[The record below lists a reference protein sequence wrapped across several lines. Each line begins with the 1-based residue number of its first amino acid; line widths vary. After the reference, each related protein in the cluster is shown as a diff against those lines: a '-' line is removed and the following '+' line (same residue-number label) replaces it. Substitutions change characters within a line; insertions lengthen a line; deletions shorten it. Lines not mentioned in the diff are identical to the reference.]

1 MVRWWWRPLPDGR
14 QTKGAGKAVV
24 VAIAGPERR
33 GAAAAVV
40 SRCIEEEVGGI
51 LVVVGFRAVLAT
63 ADVAGVTT
71 WVWAW
76 SPQTGI

>member
-1 MVRWWWRPLPDGR
+1 MTGGKPE
-14 QTKGAGKAVV
+14 GAGKAVV

-63 ADVAGVTT
+63 AEVASVTT
-71 WVWAW
+71 WVLGVVAPDRD
-76 SPQTGI
+76 SR

>member
-1 MVRWWWRPLPDGR
+1 MTGGKP
-14 QTKGAGKAVV
+14 KGAGKVVV

-63 ADVAGVTT
+63 ADVAGVIT
-71 WVWAW
+71 WVLGVVA
-76 SPQTGI
+76 PNRDLR